1 MMMRNARKEPFA
13 HVSSSSSASNNSN
26 EANKQS
32 APAFLEKLFDIL
44 DDNSPYSHLIS
55 WQPDGASFIIKKVH
69 EFSETVLPKYFKH
82 SNIQSYIRQLNMY
95 GFSKTRHDSNHR
107 EFTHKMFRKGRRD
120 LLPLIKRKSQQ
131 NLPVPTNASAP
142 SPTPAAPA
150 AIPSI
155 APSHFDSNQTLLDY
169 DVLKVSESL
178 QYLQDSESRVNYD
191 SSNSAGSSNS
201 HPHQSSSQQRV
212 SFLEQQ
218 VQLLSQLYFNLAS
231 KHNLL
236 CDTLQMLQEA
246 DGGASST
253 SGVDEGE
260 GEEDAEE
267 RREEEAAVATH
278 VVENTSHDSN
288 ASNTSNTSNT
298 GEAASGAAAAGELQQ
313 LLRRMTSISDYYDS
327 PAPPAA
333 ASSLAAPAAG
343 DAADSAR
350 TRAAGA
356 EGGAALKRSSSACQT
371 DAAAAGNSSKRARSN
386 SASAHPG
393 GLVNYQHFKTAD
405 GELQTLLHGN
415 ASNSSGTG
423 SSSGLRVD
431 AAALRRSKSVE
442 MRGLD
447 MITKAACWL
456 DNTLPASPAQQEEDV
471 YGGLLLQ
478 RGAGASG
485 QVKKAYS
492 YGPERSRRK

>member
-201 HPHQSSSQQRV
+201 HPQQSSSQHRV

-253 SGVDEGE
+253 SGDDEAE
-260 GEEDAEE
+260 GEEEEAEE

-278 VVENTSHDSN
+278 VVENTSHE
-288 ASNTSNTSNT
+288 SNTRDASD
-298 GEAASGAAAAGELQQ
+298 AASGAAAAGEGQL

-343 DAADSAR
+343 DAADSFK
-350 TRAAGA
+350 TAAAGTGA

-386 SASAHPG
+386 SASAHPS

-415 ASNSSGTG
+415 TSS
-423 SSSGLRVD
+423 SSSGRVD

-456 DNTLPASPAQQEEDV
+456 DNTHPASPAKQEEDV

-478 RGAGASG
+478 RGGGAGAGG